1 MKVIARKIN
10 IRYPKILEWTKL
22 IAVTGSAQVTVQ
34 ALTLIGGMIIIR
46 YLPTKEYAL
55 YTIANS
61 FLGTMA
67 VLSDGGVATGVMAE
81 GGKVWKDKVK
91 LGSLL
96 STGLFLRKRFAI
108 GSLVICLPLLTY
120 MLYSHGANWL
130 TILLI
135 GSCLTFAFV
144 VNLSQ
149 TLLTTIVKL
158 HQDIKSL
165 QKIQVSVGVSRLI
178 MVLGSVFF
186 LPLTFLLILVN
197 GLSQVKAN
205 NRLRKLISNYADRT
219 QPPNA
224 IFKTEILKI
233 VKRLLPSIIYFA
245 FLGQIT
251 IWLVSVFGNTSSLA
265 QAGALSRLS
274 MTLTIFTILIAT
286 LIVPRFARLPANRNL
301 LLKTYLGIHLGVF
314 GLCILIVAATYFFP
328 SQILWILGNQ
338 YSNLS
343 HELLLSIIG
352 SCLNIIVGTSFSL
365 YSNRGWVINPLIG
378 IPFNLLVII
387 VCIKVLDLSTL
398 SGVLIL
404 NLIVEL
410 QSMLFNFIF
419 GFYKIY
425 KTKPI

>member
-1 MKVIARKIN
+1 
-10 IRYPKILEWTKL
+10 
-22 IAVTGSAQVTVQ
+22 
-34 ALTLIGGMIIIR
+34 
-46 YLPTKEYAL
+46 
-55 YTIANS
+55 
-61 FLGTMA
+61 MA

-81 GGKVWKDKVK
+81 GGKVWQDKKK

-96 STGLFLRKRFAI
+96 STGLYLRKRFAI
-108 GSLVICLPLLTY
+108 ISLIICLPILAYILHT
-120 MLYSHGANWL
+120 HGGSWI

-135 GSCLTFAFV
+135 GLGLTFAFV

-178 MVLGSVFF
+178 MIIGSIFI
-186 LPLTFLLILVN
+186 LPLTFILILVN
-197 GLSQVKAN
+197 GLSQVNAN
-205 NRLRKLISNYADRT
+205 KRLRNLISNYTDVN

-224 IFKTEILKI
+224 LYKIEILKI

-251 IWLVSVFGNTSSLA
+251 IWLISVFGNSSSLA

-274 MTLTIFTILIAT
+274 MILTIFTIIIPT
-286 LIVPRFARLPANRNL
+286 LIVPRFARLPTNRNT
-301 LLKTYLGIHLGVF
+301 LLKTYLLIHLGVI
-314 GLCILIVAATYFFP
+314 GLCILIVSATYFFP
-328 SQILWILGNQ
+328 SEILWILGSQ

-378 IPFNLLVII
+378 IPFNLVVII
-387 VCIKVLDLSTL
+387 VCIKLLDLSTL

-419 GFYKIY
+419 GFFKIY
-425 KTKPI
+425 NVKSIDLH